1 MAISLPGIETKTS
14 INMFQT
20 FPKFRKP
27 EDSTDRQFP
36 CLRNDMET
44 STQVS
49 QLSYMWDPKG
59 IMTLI
64 DSVCGNDWET
74 TIVVSKNMGPSRKPL
89 ISRSPLVSRAFPFL
103 GNLTFRPVS
112 ITLTYAYLRVEV
124 YQYES

>member
-1 MAISLPGIETKTS
+1 MFDIVFQKYYNGFYIDRSDGNHKLAISLPGIETETS

-27 EDSTDRQFP
+27 KDSADRQFP
-36 CLRNDMET
+36 CLGNDMET

-49 QLSYMWDPKG
+49 QLSYMWDTKG

-74 TIVVSKNMGPSRKPL
+74 TIVVSKHGKPL
-89 ISRSPLVSRAFPFL
+89 
-103 GNLTFRPVS
+103 GNH
-112 ITLTYAYLRVEV
+112 
-124 YQYES
+124 

>member
-1 MAISLPGIETKTS
+1 
-14 INMFQT
+14 MFQT

-74 TIVVSKNMGPSRKPL
+74 TIVVSKNMG
-89 ISRSPLVSRAFPFL
+89 
-103 GNLTFRPVS
+103 NLSETTDITIPIGFQGVS
-112 ITLTYAYLRVEV
+112 IFGKPDFSSSEYNPDICIFAG
-124 YQYES
+124 

>member
-1 MAISLPGIETKTS
+1 MFDIGFKNITMASTLIDLMEITSWQFGIETETS

-27 EDSTDRQFP
+27 EDSADRQFP
-36 CLRNDMET
+36 CLGNDMET

-49 QLSYMWDPKG
+49 QLSYMWDTKG

-74 TIVVSKNMGPSRKPL
+74 TIVVSKHGKPL
-89 ISRSPLVSRAFPFL
+89 
-103 GNLTFRPVS
+103 GNH
-112 ITLTYAYLRVEV
+112 
-124 YQYES
+124 